1 MPVSRTKER
10 LDTAKHTKQQIKQ
23 WQTFSAKGIK
33 KRTTKEKNTRALEH
47 EVNTA
52 SRKTGTLY
60 ENFKF
65 QSVFSGHFLMALRWN
80 ISADFGIR
88 HAVAF
93 KTSSAVLAR
102 QLAFACVA
110 ASPLGIGN
118 FMFRDRTFQVFF

>member
-1 MPVSRTKER
+1 MADVLRKR
-10 LDTAKHTKQQIKQ
+10 Y
-23 WQTFSAKGIK
+23 K

-118 FMFRDRTFQVFF
+118 FMFRDRTFQVF